1 MVAGRWSLIPEVETD
16 PTIRAHAAA
25 EVLLDRYGIVTRGA
39 VVAEETPGGFAAVYK
54 VMSAFEESG
63 RVRRG
68 YFVEGLGAAQFAT
81 AGAVDRVRAFVS
93 TDADRVPGGGLV
105 LAAADPAN
113 PFGGALPWP
122 ERDGDSTH
130 RPARRAG
137 ALVVLVDGAPVL
149 YAERGGR
156 TLMSF
161 STVAADLQEGA
172 RALAEKVTGGA
183 IGSLTVTK
191 VNGADAVASSGP
203 VVEALTDNGFAVTPQ
218 GLRLRSGGSR
228 RG

>member
-1 MVAGRWSLIPEVETD
+1 M
-16 PTIRAHAAA
+16 A
-25 EVLLDRYGIVTRGA
+25 EG
-39 VVAEETPGGFAAVYK
+39 TPGGFAAVYR
-54 VMSAFEESG
+54 VMSVFEEAG

-93 TDADRVPGGGLV
+93 TDADRIPGGGLV

-113 PFGGALPWP
+113 PYGAALPWP
-122 ERDGDSTH
+122 ERGADRQVEDRH

-137 ALVVLVDGAPVL
+137 ALVVLVDGLPVL

-156 TLMSF
+156 TLISF
-161 STVAADLQEGA
+161 TDVPGDLHEAA

-183 IGSLTVTK
+183 VGSLTVTRIDG
-191 VNGADAVASSGP
+191 VDALVSSG
-203 VVEALTDNGFAVTPQ
+203 VTVEALLANGFALTPQ
-218 GLRLRSGGSR
+218 GLRLRSASGR
-228 RG
+228 RA

>member
-1 MVAGRWSLIPEVETD
+1 VVI
-16 PTIRAHAAA
+16 
-25 EVLLDRYGIVTRGA
+25 RGA
-39 VVAEETPGGFAAVYK
+39 VMSERQPGGFAAVYK
-54 VMSAFEESG
+54 VLSVFEESG
-63 RVRRG
+63 RCRRG

-93 TDADRVPGGGLV
+93 TDADRIPGGGLV

-122 ERDGDSTH
+122 DRDGDTQH

-156 TLMSF
+156 TLISF
-161 STVAADLQEGA
+161 TTADDDLQEGA

-191 VNGADAVASSGP
+191 VDGADAVAGSGP
-203 VVEALTDNGFAVTPQ
+203 VVHALTDNGFAITPQ
-218 GLRLRSGGSR
+218 GLRLRSGGGR